1 MRMPLI
7 LVSCLVATIIQAQTI
22 ESDILFGG
30 KSSGTNKATRTP
42 NSLDSESTMAIAG
55 QNIKS
60 KLKITFDKGS
70 PTAISFSES
79 SGANGGSYEW
89 KVGKLTA
96 TTNGKPRPGTI
107 TMPIKS
113 KTFFATHHLALA
125 DTVFAEFIRLNRPAK
140 LKVFDLA
147 SLTEVTVESS
157 SAPMSVVATKG
168 TLQIELLKLKL
179 SGIELQYA
187 IEDGHVV
194 GFKVPAQLFEVVAKG
209 YEGVFVDPLSKFP
222 ELSQPSYDILS
233 ETRVT
238 SPMRDG
244 ARLYSEISRPKGEG
258 KFPTILI
265 RTPYGRTASLSSY
278 QFFAK
283 RGYVVMSQDVRG
295 RGASEGGWDPLNTE
309 VADGYDTLEW
319 IKNQP
324 WSDGN
329 VGMIG
334 GSYLGFVQWAAAVSG
349 HPALKCIIPQVSPP
363 DTMHNIPWDH
373 GCFMLMSN
381 VWWAR
386 IVMERQANMAA
397 AGQGFDSLSAFAS
410 LPLTKVDNVLFKK
423 NIPFYDTWLNRS
435 KLQDWPGAFTNAQ
448 VGKVKIP
455 VMHVSGTWD
464 GDGIGTMLNFAAQK
478 ANGGNQWL
486 VFGPWEHGFNVKTKF
501 ADQDY
506 GPTAVLELDSAYLRF
521 FDTHLKSKTANLEAQ
536 PRVRFF
542 VTGANKWVESE
553 TWPPN
558 DAELVTSYLGGG
570 RPNGKTG
577 MATLDSKPGPDRGDS
592 YIYDPRKP
600 VLPKSLEMETSTL
613 SVKRSDLKETSLLYG
628 SERFEA
634 AQMIAGPLEVEAYF
648 KTTVKDAA
656 LHVLVYD
663 EAPNGKLALVA
674 LPGSMRIGF
683 TGTDVRPIEPGKVY
697 KVSVKPWLF
706 AHEFKAGHRLVV
718 VLMSD
723 MFPKFARISGTGEP
737 DATATKMLKATH
749 TILKGA
755 KYPSLVRYYRL

>member
-1 MRMPLI
+1 MPLT
-7 LVSCLVATIIQAQTI
+7 LVSCLVATLIQAQTI

-42 NSLDSESTMAIAG
+42 NSLDSESAMAIAG

-70 PTAISFSES
+70 PTSISFSES

-89 KVGKLTA
+89 KAGKMTA
-96 TTNGKPRPGTI
+96 TMNGKPRPGTI

-125 DTVFAEFIRLNRPAK
+125 DTVFAEFVRLNRPAK

-187 IEDGHVV
+187 IEDGHAV
-194 GFKVPAQLFEVVAKG
+194 GFKVPVQLFEVVAKG

-278 QFFAK
+278 QFFTK

-309 VADGYDTLEW
+309 IADGYDTLEW

-423 NIPFYDTWLNRS
+423 NIPFYDMWLNRS

-521 FDTHLKSKTANLEAQ
+521 FDTHLKSKPANLEAQ

-577 MATLDSKPGPDRGDS
+577 MA
-592 YIYDPRKP
+592 
-600 VLPKSLEMETSTL
+600 
-613 SVKRSDLKETSLLYG
+613 
-628 SERFEA
+628 
-634 AQMIAGPLEVEAYF
+634 
-648 KTTVKDAA
+648 
-656 LHVLVYD
+656 
-663 EAPNGKLALVA
+663 
-674 LPGSMRIGF
+674 
-683 TGTDVRPIEPGKVY
+683 
-697 KVSVKPWLF
+697 
-706 AHEFKAGHRLVV
+706 
-718 VLMSD
+718 
-723 MFPKFARISGTGEP
+723 
-737 DATATKMLKATH
+737 
-749 TILKGA
+749 
-755 KYPSLVRYYRL
+755 